1 MNMMRLNRL
10 QNLFHETKCK
20 YLTTNTSRL
29 TLESIFP
36 AINSIR
42 FGKKNFFQRLLERMF
57 REKPLLPRSLV
68 TFGVKTIFEYIAEF
82 ARYDETS
89 LDYVQK
95 L

>member
-1 MNMMRLNRL
+1 
-10 QNLFHETKCK
+10 
-20 YLTTNTSRL
+20 
-29 TLESIFP
+29 
-36 AINSIR
+36 
-42 FGKKNFFQRLLERMF
+42 MF

-95 L
+95 FSHYNVMCKLVLLN